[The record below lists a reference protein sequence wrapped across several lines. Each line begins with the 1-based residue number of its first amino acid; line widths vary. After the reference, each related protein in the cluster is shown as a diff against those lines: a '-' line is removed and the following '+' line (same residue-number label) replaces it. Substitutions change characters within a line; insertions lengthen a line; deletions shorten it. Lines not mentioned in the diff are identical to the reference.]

1 MIRSLHG
8 RPDTYRMFLTIQPL
22 LTSLIQ
28 DSSFAVAH
36 VDMLA
41 VTNVRINP
49 TADALWRYM
58 ELLEGE
64 LNDKALEEQ
73 QRNTR
78 KPQAHLGEE
87 AQ

>member
-1 MIRSLHG
+1 
-8 RPDTYRMFLTIQPL
+8 
-22 LTSLIQ
+22 
-28 DSSFAVAH
+28 
-36 VDMLA
+36 MLA
-41 VTNVRINP
+41 VTNVRANP
-49 TADALWRYM
+49 TADTLWRYM

-87 AQ
+87 TQVPLDVNGVEGKGKGKGKDKDKK